1 MKAKARYLDKEIE
14 FEGTVV
20 DGKTIIPHSVL
31 QELAY
36 ENGVEYHYDCLFNNG
51 WNAVFMCTAAFN
63 DKDGKSHKEQSVGEA
78 NNKNLTN
85 DIARMYPNA
94 MATKRAFDRAMIRL
108 FGFKDTY
115 SDSEDVQSSKSKK
128 AAQVSSE
135 TGVYPDSPIIDFS
148 DVEEEKPAAI
158 TEDPASETDAAEK
171 EAAERPITEPINN
184 MAVPAN
190 ATPFEMVSSDDEYE
204 DELESTE
211 SSALFVAPSKSE
223 PAGKT
228 GIKVAPK
235 AAPATES
242 TESSYPAFLDTVVAV
257 GPYNKKGITVNQ
269 LYDEDKDALQ
279 WIADSRIKGKLFEQ
293 QREAAIRTIEYR
305 KGA

>member
-1 MKAKARYLDKEIE
+1 MKAKAKYLDKEIE

-36 ENGVEYHYDCLFNNG
+36 ENCVGYHYDCLFNNG
-51 WNAVFMCTAAFN
+51 WNAVFMCTASFT
-63 DKDGKSHKEQSVGEA
+63 DKLGVSHTAQSIGEA

-94 MATKRAFDRAMIRL
+94 MASKRAFDRTLIRL

-115 SDSEDVQSSKSKK
+115 SDSEDVQSPKSKK
-128 AAQVSSE
+128 AAQVASE
-135 TGVYPDSPIIDFS
+135 TSVYPDSPIIDFS
-148 DVEEEKPAAI
+148 DAEEEKPAKI
-158 TEDPASETDAAEK
+158 TEDTSETAETVIGGM
-171 EAAERPITEPINN
+171 AERHIAEPIKN
-184 MAVPAN
+184 MAIPAN
-190 ATPFEMVSSDDEYE
+190 ATPFEVVSSDDEYE
-204 DELESTE
+204 EELEIAE
-211 SSALFVAPSKSE
+211 SNLFASPSINE
-223 PAGKT
+223 T
-228 GIKVAPK
+228 IVDTDIKVAPK
-235 AAPATES
+235 ADSEYES
-242 TESSYPAFLDTVVAV
+242 AEESYPSFLDTVVAV

-269 LYDEDKDALQ
+269 LYDEDKSALQ